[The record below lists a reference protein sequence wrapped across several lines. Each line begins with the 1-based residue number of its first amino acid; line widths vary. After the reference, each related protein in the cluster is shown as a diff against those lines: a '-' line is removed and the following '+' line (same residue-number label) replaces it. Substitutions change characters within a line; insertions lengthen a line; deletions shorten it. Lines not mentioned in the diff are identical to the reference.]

1 MGQGSNLMQTNGT
14 STAAASIQA
23 SAVAANSVA
32 IKEAESIAHDAGFTQ
47 AQTVMYGIEEESAL
61 FPRLL

>member
-1 MGQGSNLMQTNGT
+1 MQTNGT

-23 SAVAANSVA
+23 SVAANSVA

-47 AQTVMYGIEEESAL
+47 AQTVMYGIEEARC
-61 FPRLL
+61 FLL